1 MSTAV
6 TDTATET
13 PRALTAREQIAVML
27 HNQHEERMARAL
39 RPAEPSYELARK
51 SPAGKTSGWEFT
63 ITHTDP
69 AEMEELADRWDKK
82 YAAPQPV
89 VKP

>member
-1 MSTAV
+1 M
-6 TDTATET
+6 TDTATDT
-13 PRALTAREQIAVML
+13 PRPDGPVRDNAAWRKYFE
-27 HNQHEERMARAL
+27 HEERMARAL

-69 AEMEELADRWDKK
+69 AEMEKLADRWDKK